1 MNVILY
7 SSNED
12 VLVRWKEIVSA
23 QYSSVETHNNST
35 DVDNLLTIRAE
46 KSILLYQLSGVEGE
60 DQWLKNFQQR
70 HQQYLFIIA
79 LSNNP
84 DPRKGLHL
92 LDIGVRGFAN
102 TFSSAE
108 KLLMAIDVV
117 NKGEVWLG
125 DALIKYIL
133 AYLKSEFSAAELD
146 QQNDNS
152 SANNIFKKLTPREQ
166 QIAQKVLLGKQNKII
181 ADELNITERTVKTH
195 LSAIYKKAEVRNR
208 LELSLALQKIDR
220 RSNKK
225 RVDRR
230 RFV

>member
-1 MNVILY
+1 MNIILY

-12 VLVRWKEIVSA
+12 VLLRWKEIVSA
-23 QYSSVETHNNST
+23 QYSSVETYNNST
-35 DVDNLLTIRAE
+35 ELDNLLTMKAE
-46 KSILLYQLSGVEGE
+46 MSILLYQLSGIEGE
-60 DQWLKNFQQR
+60 EACLKNFQQR

-84 DPRKGLHL
+84 DPRKGLRL

-117 NKGEVWLG
+117 NKGEIWLG

-133 AYLKSEFSAAELD
+133 VYLKNEFSAAESD
-146 QQNDNS
+146 EKNDDS
-152 SANNIFKKLTPREQ
+152 SANIIFKKLTSREQ

-195 LSAIYKKAEVRNR
+195 LSAIYKKAEVRSR

-220 RSNKK
+220 RSNRK

-230 RFV
+230 RSI

>member
-1 MNVILY
+1 MNIILY
-7 SSNED
+7 SCNED
-12 VLVRWKEIVSA
+12 VLLRWKEIISA
-23 QYSSVETHNNST
+23 QYSSVESYNNST
-35 DVDNLLTIRAE
+35 ELDNLLTLRAE
-46 KSILLYQLSGVEGE
+46 KSILLYQLSGIE
-60 DQWLKNFQQR
+60 DEEEWLKNFQQR
-70 HQQYLFIIA
+70 HHEYLFIIA
-79 LSNNP
+79 LSNSP
-84 DPRKGLHL
+84 DPQKGVRL
-92 LDIGVRGFAN
+92 LDIGVKGFAN
-102 TFSSAE
+102 TFSSGE

-125 DALIKYIL
+125 DALIKFIL
-133 AYLKSEFSAAELD
+133 AYLKRQISTAELD
-146 QQNDNS
+146 EQNDDS
-152 SANNIFKKLTPREQ
+152 SANIIFKKLTSREQ

-230 RFV
+230 RAV